1 MGNKNIDYVQNFYSG
16 IETILGSN
24 NMLNPL
30 KDNPLGLELC
40 EVLQVYV
47 FPTGISHEE
56 KKWGETGYDIRTF
69 HE

>member
-1 MGNKNIDYVQNFYSG
+1 
-16 IETILGSN
+16 
-24 NMLNPL
+24 MLNPL

-47 FPTGISHEE
+47 FPTGISQEE

-69 HE
+69 RE